1 MNSNFQDEVE
11 KIYQKYI
18 NVVSV
23 EKMFRAKRRGEVYNV
38 NIQEDLIEEFFK
50 IIDKVTF
57 GLMEEED
64 NFYGYFLFQ
73 MEREIRFDITS
84 ATGVNFKNAKYY
96 IYFNPVI
103 FLKLNIKQMES
114 TIKHEILHILSMHLI
129 RAKELRGRY
138 SIISINLAMDIVVN
152 QYLDNLPPY
161 SITLMYVNNKYNLE
175 LEPYKNFEYYV
186 TRIQDELNLLEEDKH
201 GEVDDMEMENSPY
214 TTHDMWLE
222 NNDIDNKTLRD
233 FTEKYINNATKG
245 KIPSYISDLIN
256 NLSAE
261 DAEISW
267 QLYLKKILGRNNSK
281 KKKTI
286 TRKNRRQPDR
296 LDLKGELKKKT
307 CKIFVAFDES
317 GSISNE
323 EFRQAVIEVL
333 DIVKKY
339 REKITIIECDR
350 EIKRVYEVQS
360 EKDIKNRVVTGGGTR
375 FTPVFEYANKARC
388 DLLIYFTDGKGEK
401 NLEIVPKSYRVIW
414 VISGVGD
421 ELSVEKPYGIVKKL
435 KKINIIDDNIDLK
448 DLKTDGYSMNNQEPI
463 L

>member
-1 MNSNFQDEVE
+1 MNDNFQDCVD
-11 KIYQKYI
+11 KLYQRYI
-18 NVVSV
+18 EVVSV
-23 EKMFRAKRRGEVYNV
+23 DKMFRAKRRGEVYDV
-38 NIQEDLIEEFFK
+38 DIREDLVIEFYK

-57 GLMEEED
+57 SLMEEED

-84 ATGVNFKNAKYY
+84 ATGVNFINAKYY

-103 FLKLNIKQMES
+103 FLKLNIKQMKS
-114 TIKHEILHILSMHLI
+114 AIKHEILHILSMHLT
-129 RAKELRGRY
+129 RAKELKGKY
-138 SIISINLAMDIVVN
+138 SIIAINLAMDIVVN

-175 LEPYKNFEYYV
+175 LEPYKHFEYYV
-186 TRIQDELNLLEEDKH
+186 TEIQHELNLLEEDKH
-201 GEVDDMEMENSPY
+201 GEVDDIEVENSPY
-214 TTHDMWLE
+214 TTHDMWLKD
-222 NNDIDNKTLRD
+222 NNIDEKTLRD
-233 FTEKYINNATKG
+233 FTEKYINNSTKG
-245 KIPSYISDLIN
+245 TTPNYIADIIK

-261 DAEISW
+261 SAEISW
-267 QLYLKKILGRNNSK
+267 QIYLKRILGRINSR

-296 LDLKGELKKKT
+296 LDLRGELKKNT

-317 GSISNE
+317 GSISNA

-339 REKITIIECDR
+339 KEKITIIECDR
-350 EIKRVYEVQS
+350 EIKRIYEVES
-360 EKDIKNRVVTGGGTR
+360 DKDIRDRAITGGGTR

-401 NLEIVPKSYRVIW
+401 KLEVVPNSYRVIW

-421 ELSVEKPYGIVKKL
+421 KLSVEQPYGIVKKL
-435 KKINIIDDNIDLK
+435 KKINVIDDNIDLK
-448 DLKTDGYSMNNQEPI
+448 DIKTDGYSMNNQEPI